1 MGGNERCCLEE
12 LREKL
17 PKEGD
22 LKAFWAQRLKGQFL

>member
-12 LREKL
+12 LEKL